1 MPPDGFDTVTLPVEL
16 IDELDRV
23 AAEVSPDPS
32 RPAAV
37 RRLIDAY
44 DTSESDGDGLPDA
57 VRDQLDR
64 IESSAKTA
72 ERRANRIENTAEM
85 IREALR

>member
-44 DTSESDGDGLPDA
+44 DTSVSDGDGLPDA

-64 IESSAKTA
+64 IESAATTV
-72 ERRANRIENTAEM
+72 EDRTNRIENAVDQLGG
-85 IREALR
+85 RGR